1 MQKPVFPN
9 RAVYN
14 STLFVIILPLLMAFT
29 PAERKAGKQPNIIL
43 IVADDLGYGDL
54 GCYGQT
60 FIETPNIDALAKD
73 GIRFKQFYSGS
84 AVCAPARCVLL
95 TGKHSGRAYIR
106 GNDEWAERGQVWD
119 YMKGAADPNLEG
131 QRPLPAN
138 TLTLGKVLQKA
149 GYSTACVGKWG
160 LGAPLSEGRPNLQ
173 GFDFFYGYNCQRQ
186 AHNLYPPFQ
195 WRNEEKI
202 PLRNAVISPNTK
214 LPEGLDPSQPDSYA
228 MFSGQDYA
236 PDRQLDEALGYIE
249 RNAGTKSFF
258 LLYASPLPH
267 VSLQATEKW
276 VSYYQG
282 KLGPEPPY
290 LGEKG
295 YLPNYSPMA
304 TYAAMISILDE
315 QVGAIRDKIK
325 SLGIEQNTLI
335 LFTSDN
341 GPSFAGGVD
350 PEKFK
355 SAGPFPGEYGRSKGF
370 LYEGGIRVPMI
381 ACWPGKIKPQHTSE
395 HVSGFQDFF
404 ATFCAAARTTA
415 PEDIDGISFLP
426 TLKGKRQKAVHPYL
440 YWEIPEYGGQ
450 QALRKGR
457 WKAIR
462 TNLQQGPSA
471 VKLYDLEK
479 DPREQKDLSGQY
491 PEIAGEMLRLMMYE
505 HRPPEIEKFRIKGLD
520 AGNAGIGR
528 ASVRFVE

>member
-1 MQKPVFPN
+1 MHLLQSRNIGWIKS
-9 RAVYN
+9 ALLL
-14 STLFVIILPLLMAFT
+14 TLPLTTAFI
-29 PAERKAGKQPNIIL
+29 PAERHTGSLTNIIL
-43 IVADDLGYGDL
+43 IIADDLGYGDL

-73 GIRFKQFYSGS
+73 GIRFTRFYSGS

-106 GNDEWAERGQVWD
+106 GNDEWAERGEVWD
-119 YMKGAADPNLEG
+119 YAKAAADPSLEG
-131 QRPLPAN
+131 QRPLPKG
-138 TLTLGKVLQKA
+138 TITLGKDLQQV

-202 PLRNAVISPNTK
+202 PLRNAVIPPNTR
-214 LPEGLDPSQPDSYA
+214 LPEGLDPSQPESYA

-236 PDRQLDEALGYIE
+236 PDLQLDEALGFLE
-249 RNAGTKSFF
+249 DNAGKRPFF

-276 VSYYQG
+276 VSYYRK

-315 QVGAIRDKIK
+315 QVGAIRNKVK
-325 SLGIEQNTLI
+325 SMGLEQNTLI

-350 PEKFK
+350 PEKFR

-370 LYEGGIRVPMI
+370 LYEGGIRVPLI
-381 ACWPGKIKPQHTSE
+381 ACWPGKIKPQRTSE
-395 HVSGFQDFF
+395 LLSGFQDFF
-404 ATFCAAARTTA
+404 PTFCTVARITPPTGL
-415 PEDIDGISFLP
+415 DGISFLP
-426 TLKGKRQKAVHPYL
+426 ALKGKRQKAVHPHL

-450 QALRKGR
+450 QALRKGP

-462 TNLQQGPSA
+462 TNLQQGSA
-471 VKLYDLEK
+471 PVKLYHLET
-479 DPREQKDLSGQY
+479 DPREQHDLSERY
-491 PEIAGEMLRLMMYE
+491 PEIATEMLRLMMQE
-505 HRPPEIEKFRIKGLD
+505 HQPPQNPKFSIRGLQ
-520 AGNAGIGR
+520 
-528 ASVRFVE
+528 

>member
-1 MQKPVFPN
+1 MHKASFPPIHSS
-9 RAVYN
+9 A
-14 STLFVIILPLLMAFT
+14 LIFLILPFLMGFMPT
-29 PAERKAGKQPNIIL
+29 ERQAGRLPNIIL

-54 GCYGQT
+54 GCYGQR
-60 FIETPNIDALAKD
+60 FIETPNIDALAED
-73 GIRFKQFYSGS
+73 GIRFTQFYSGS

-119 YMKGAADPNLEG
+119 YVKGAADPNLEG

-138 TLTLGKVLQKA
+138 TLTLGRVLQKV

-202 PLRNAVISPNTK
+202 PLRNAVIAPNTK
-214 LPEGLDPSQPDSYA
+214 LPEGLDPSQPGSYDI
-228 MFSGQDYA
+228 FSGQDYA
-236 PDRQLDEALGYIE
+236 PDKQLNEALGYID
-249 RNAGTKSFF
+249 RTAGKQAFF

-276 VSYYQG
+276 VNYYRQ

-290 LGEKG
+290 LGQKG

-325 SLGIEQNTLI
+325 SSGLEKNTLI

-350 PEKFK
+350 PEKFR
-355 SAGPFPGEYGRSKGF
+355 SAGPFPAEYGRSKGF
-370 LYEGGIRVPMI
+370 LYEGGIRVPLI
-381 ACWPGKIKPQHTSE
+381 ACWPGKIKPQRTSE
-395 HVSGFQDFF
+395 HLSGFQDFLP
-404 ATFCAAARTTA
+404 TLCAATRSTA
-415 PEDIDGISFLP
+415 PADIDGINFLP
-426 TLKGKRQKAVHPYL
+426 TLKGKRQKVVHPYL

-450 QALRKGR
+450 QALRKGP

-462 TNLQQGPSA
+462 TNLQQGPSP
-471 VKLYDLEK
+471 VKLYHLEK
-479 DPREQKDLSGQY
+479 DPREQNDLSGEH
-491 PEIAGEMLRLMMYE
+491 PDIAREMLQLMMQA
-505 HRPPEIEKFRIKGLD
+505 HRPPEIEKFKIKGIG
-520 AGNAGIGR
+520 AASAGIGK
-528 ASVRFVE
+528 AAVQFAE

>member
-1 MQKPVFPN
+1 MRNLPFPN
-9 RAVYN
+9 IVTFS
-14 STLFVIILPLLMAFT
+14 STLIFLIFPLLMAFV
-29 PAERKAGKQPNIIL
+29 PAERQFEGPPNIIL
-43 IVADDLGYGDL
+43 IIADDLGYGEL

-60 FIETPNIDALAKD
+60 FIETPHIDALAKD
-73 GIRFKQFYSGS
+73 GIRFSQFYSGS

-95 TGKHSGRAYIR
+95 TGKHTGKAYIR
-106 GNDEWAERGQVWD
+106 GNDEWAERGPVWD
-119 YMKGAADPNLEG
+119 YAKGAADPNLEG

-138 TLTLGKVLQKA
+138 TFTLGRALQKA
-149 GYSTACVGKWG
+149 GYSTGCVGKWG

-195 WRNEEKI
+195 WKNEEKI

-214 LPEGLDPSQPDSYA
+214 LPEGLDPNSPESYA

-236 PDRQLDEALGYIE
+236 PDLQLDEALGFLD
-249 RNAGTKSFF
+249 RSAGNKPFF

-276 VSYYQG
+276 VSYYKK

-315 QVGAIRDKIK
+315 QVGAIRDKINA
-325 SLGIEQNTLI
+325 LGLGHNTLI
-335 LFTSDN
+335 IFTSDN

-355 SAGPFPGEYGRSKGF
+355 SAGPFPAEYGRSKGF
-370 LYEGGIRVPMI
+370 LFEGGIRVPMI
-381 ACWPGKIKPQHTSE
+381 ACWPGKIKAQRITE
-395 HVSGFQDFF
+395 HLSGFQDFLP
-404 ATFCAAARTTA
+404 TLCAAARSV
-415 PEDIDGISFLP
+415 PPSEIDGINFLP
-426 TLKGKRQKAVHPYL
+426 TLKGKRQKSIHPYL

-450 QALRKGR
+450 QALRRGP

-462 TNLQQGPSA
+462 TNLQQGPSQ
-471 VKLYDLEK
+471 VKLYHLEK
-479 DPREQKDLSGQY
+479 DPREQNDLSEKY
-491 PEIAGEMLRLMMYE
+491 PDIASQMLQLMLQA
-505 HRPPEIEKFRIKGLD
+505 HQPPEIEKFKIKGIA
-520 AGNAGIGR
+520 AGSAGIGK
-528 ASVRFVE
+528 ASAPSAE

>member
-1 MQKPVFPN
+1 MRNLPFPDI
-9 RAVYN
+9 VSIN
-14 STLFVIILPLLMAFT
+14 STLIFLIFPLLMAFIPT
-29 PAERKAGKQPNIIL
+29 ERQAGGPPNIIL
-43 IVADDLGYGDL
+43 IVADDLGYGEL

-60 FIETPNIDALAKD
+60 FIETPHIDAMAKD
-73 GIRFKQFYSGS
+73 GIRFSQFYSGS

-95 TGKHSGRAYIR
+95 TGKHSGKAYIR
-106 GNDEWAERGQVWD
+106 GNDEWAERGAVWD
-119 YMKGAADPNLEG
+119 YAKGAADPNLEG

-138 TLTLGKVLQKA
+138 TLTLGRVLQNA
-149 GYSTACVGKWG
+149 GYSTGCVGKWG

-195 WRNEEKI
+195 WKNEEKI

-214 LPEGLDPSQPDSYA
+214 LPEGLDPNRPESYA

-236 PDRQLDEALGYIE
+236 PDLQLNEALGFVE
-249 RNAGTKSFF
+249 RSAGKKPFF

-276 VSYYQG
+276 VGYYQK

-315 QVGAIRDKIK
+315 QVGAIRDKINA
-325 SLGIEQNTLI
+325 LGIGHNTLI
-335 LFTSDN
+335 IFTSDN

-355 SAGPFPGEYGRSKGF
+355 SAGPFPAEYGRSKGF

-381 ACWPGKIKPQHTSE
+381 ACWPGKIKPQRATE
-395 HVSGFQDFF
+395 HLSGFQDFLP
-404 ATFCAAARTTA
+404 TFCAAARSA
-415 PEDIDGISFLP
+415 PPTDIDGINFLP
-426 TLKGKRQKAVHPYL
+426 TLKGKRQKGIHPYL

-450 QALRKGR
+450 QALRKGP

-462 TNLQQGPSA
+462 TNLQQGPSP
-471 VKLYDLEK
+471 VKLYHLEK
-479 DPREQKDLSGQY
+479 DPREQNDLSGQY
-491 PEIAGEMLRLMMYE
+491 PDIAAEMLRLMLQE
-505 HRPPEIEKFRIKGLD
+505 HQPPEIEKFKIKGIG
-520 AGNAGIGR
+520 AGSAGIGK
-528 ASVRFVE
+528 ASAPSAE